1 MTTARRRALALVG
14 TLSLL
19 LVLTLLAGPRGA
31 QDPSADPRMS
41 SYLASDAGTRALYV
55 LLDELELP
63 VRRGRDPWRANA
75 PPGVMVVVAPSR
87 GPDPEAAAALVEWVE
102 EGGILFHALG
112 RGGDALAEALGSW
125 TETRRSGIGPGNP
138 ESDPEAE
145 PEAEPGAVAEAMP
158 APGDEARRLT
168 GGALR
173 VPGVR
178 SVFVDAGSA
187 QVILATEAGEPVV
200 IVAEL
205 GEGRVVAWSD
215 AALLGNAR
223 LRASPAAATPAIR
236 ALADA
241 AASVPGGAIV
251 FDEFH
256 HGFRGDG
263 SPARALADF
272 LLGSGPG
279 RWLLQGLLAVLALLL
294 LGGHRFGA
302 PVTRP
307 RARGRSPLEHMEALA
322 TVYRKAGARRTV
334 RERLLA
340 GFGHR
345 LGHRVRPAETLVLPD
360 HLRAHPAATRLEE
373 AWRGDDDHALV
384 ALAAA
389 MDDLLSE
396 ARTGRSRPL
405 PSIQENRR

>member
-1 MTTARRRALALVG
+1 VTPERKRALALGG
-14 TLSLL
+14 TLLL
-19 LVLTLLAGPRGA
+19 LVALAVLAGPRGA
-31 QDPSADPRMS
+31 TDPSSDPRMS
-41 SYLASDAGTRALYV
+41 SYLATDDGTRAIYRV
-55 LLDELELP
+55 LEELELP
-63 VRRGRDPWRANA
+63 VRRGRDPWRADA
-75 PPGVMVVVAPSR
+75 PPGVLAVVAPTQD
-87 GPDPEAAAALVEWVE
+87 PAPEAAAALVEWVE
-102 EGGILFHALG
+102 EGGILFHAMG
-112 RGGDALAEALGSW
+112 PDGGTLAEALGPW
-125 TETRRSGIGPGNP
+125 MRTRPPGGVGV
-138 ESDPEAE
+138 D
-145 PEAEPGAVAEAMP
+145 AVP
-158 APGDEARRLT
+158 APGPEAGRLT
-168 GGALR
+168 GGDLR

-178 SVFVDAGSA
+178 RVFVDAGDA

-200 IVAEL
+200 MVAEV

-215 AALLGNAR
+215 AALLGNAA
-223 LRASPAAATPAIR
+223 LRESPAAATPAIR

-241 AASVPGGAIV
+241 AASVPGGAIT

-307 RARGRSPLEHMEALA
+307 PVRGRSPLEHMEALA
-322 TVYRKAGARRTV
+322 SVYRKAGARRTV

-340 GFGHR
+340 GFGQR
-345 LGHRVRPAETLVLPD
+345 LGHRVRPAETLVLPE
-360 HLRAHPAATRLEE
+360 HLRVHPAATRLEE
-373 AWRGDDDHALV
+373 AWRADDEHALV

-396 ARTGRSRPL
+396 VRTGRSRL
-405 PSIQENRR
+405 PPPIQEKRR